1 MTKFKVSVSVEEGA
15 ILSLEAKN
23 KQEAEELA
31 IEILSFYGGVNYP
44 KEYNAETVHRD
55 YMVIDIKE

>member
-15 ILSLEAKN
+15 VLSLEAK
-23 KQEAEELA
+23 AV
-31 IEILSFYGGVNYP
+31 EILSFYGGVNYP